1 MSPINSL
8 VSPGKICGEF
18 KSTESESANTESTDT
33 AAGIIQMAPLSGNM
47 VSLSAN
53 AHSGESAEAL
63 LVRLSG
69 EARRRRLTP
78 VQANAF
84 CDPALGKQTGHS
96 PSPAALNPNAALA
109 FPTAFLGRHDTP
121 DGCVLGARVTA
132 IPANSGHH
140 WIFDEHGAV
149 CGAKWETPDARYL
162 LLGAL
167 TPADTSA
174 PRDRQAA
181 AAWLLLQKR
190 LESAG
195 FTLGN
200 LVRTW
205 FFNDHILDWY
215 ADFNRVRNA
224 FFNEH
229 NIFGTL
235 VPASTGVGACNA
247 AGAALSL
254 DALAIAPKRKSSGGG
269 MRIEAVA
276 SPLQCAAHDYKS
288 AFSRAVE
295 CTSTQTPP
303 ATGGS
308 RHLLVSGTA
317 SIGPD
322 GKTAHAGDLDA
333 QIDLS
338 LRVVGAI
345 LKLRGMDWRDTSRA
359 ILYFPKIEWMS
370 RWEARREALGLP
382 PIPGIFAHCDI
393 CRDDLLFEIEMDAWK
408 EAAK

>member
-1 MSPINSL
+1 
-8 VSPGKICGEF
+8 
-18 KSTESESANTESTDT
+18 
-33 AAGIIQMAPLSGNM
+33 M

-53 AHSGESAEAL
+53 ARNGESVDAL

-69 EARRRRLTP
+69 EARRLGLTP

-84 CDPALGKQTGHS
+84 CDPALGRQLTQHS
-96 PSPAALNPNAALA
+96 LAASNPNAALA

-121 DGCVLGARVTA
+121 RGCVLGARVTA
-132 IPANSGHH
+132 IPANPGHH
-140 WIFDEHGAV
+140 WLFDEHGAV

-167 TPADTSA
+167 SPADTSA
-174 PRDRQAA
+174 PRDQQAA

-247 AGAALSL
+247 ARAALSL

-295 CTSTQTPP
+295 CTSTQTPA

-322 GKTAHAGDLDA
+322 GKTAHPGDLDA

-345 LKLRGMDWRDTSRA
+345 LKSRGMDWRNTSRA